1 MIFEKKLKEGQ
12 GRLQREKVFFFIEIG
27 QKLMNEAREGIVNK
41 LEIVRFCGLLR
52 ICCFTSPVP
61 LLHHVHKWSENFIQ
75 SLLVLNIVILA
86 VFRQDQLDRI
96 FVKIF

>member
-12 GRLQREKVFFFIEIG
+12 SCLQREKVFFLVEVW
-27 QKLMNEAREGIVNK
+27 QELMNETREGIVNE

-52 ICCFTSPVP
+52 ICCFTRPVP

-75 SLLVLNIVILA
+75 SLLILNIVILA
-86 VFRQDQLDRI
+86 VFRQDQLDRV